1 MRALTGINLI
11 DTETGPSMS
20 DIVNG
25 LGRASAYGALGVVLL
40 ILGIF
45 LIDLLTPGKLGRQI
59 WEDRNRNAALLL
71 SSALLGIGGIVFTSI
86 WTTYDNFGKGLAS
99 TAAFGLLGL
108 VMMAVAFLV
117 VDLVTPGKLGATL
130 VEPEPHPAVW
140 VTASCNLAVSA
151 IVSASIA

>member
-1 MRALTGINLI
+1 
-11 DTETGPSMS
+11 MS

-25 LGRASAYGALGVVLL
+25 LGRTSAYGALGVVLL
-40 ILGIF
+40 ILGIV
-45 LIDLLTPGKLGRQI
+45 LVDVLTPGKLGRQI
-59 WEDRNRNAALLL
+59 WEDRNRNASILL

-86 WTTYDNFGKGLAS
+86 WTTYDDFGKGLVS

-108 VMMAVAFLV
+108 VLMAVAFLV

-130 VEPEPHPAVW
+130 VDPEPHPAVW
-140 VTASCNLAVSA
+140 VTASCNLAVAA

>member
-1 MRALTGINLI
+1 MTGINLI

-25 LGRASAYGALGVVLL
+25 LGRATAYGALGVVLL
-40 ILGIF
+40 ILGIV

-86 WTTYDNFGKGLAS
+86 WTTYDHFGKGLAS

-151 IVSASIA
+151 IISASIA

>member
-1 MRALTGINLI
+1 MT
-11 DTETGPSMS
+11 

-45 LIDLLTPGKLGRQI
+45 LVDLLTPGKLGRQI
-59 WEDRNRNAALLL
+59 WEDRNRNAAILLT
-71 SSALLGIGGIVFTSI
+71 SALLGIGGIVFTSI
-86 WTTYDNFGKGLAS
+86 WTTYEDFAKGLAS

-108 VMMAVAFLV
+108 VMMALAFLV

-130 VEPEPHPAVW
+130 VDPEPHPAVW
-140 VTASCNLAVSA
+140 VTAACNIAVSA
-151 IVSASIA
+151 VVSASIA

>member
-1 MRALTGINLI
+1 MN
-11 DTETGPSMS
+11 
-20 DIVNG
+20 DILDG
-25 LGRASAYGALGVVLL
+25 LGRATAYGALGVVLL

-45 LIDLLTPGKLGRQI
+45 LIDALTPGKLGQQI
-59 WEDRNRNAALLL
+59 WQQRNRNAAVLL

-86 WTTYDNFGKGLAS
+86 WTTYDDFGKGLVS
-99 TAAFGLLGL
+99 TAVFGLLGL

-130 VEPEPHPAVW
+130 VDPEPHPAVW
-140 VTASCNLAVSA
+140 VTASCNLAVAA

>member
-1 MRALTGINLI
+1 MN
-11 DTETGPSMS
+11 
-20 DIVNG
+20 DIIEG
-25 LGRASAYGALGVVLL
+25 LGRATAYGALGVVLL

-59 WEDRNRNAALLL
+59 WEERNRNAALLL

-86 WTTYDNFGKGLAS
+86 WTTYDDFGKGLLS
-99 TAAFGLLGL
+99 TAVFGLLGL

>member
-1 MRALTGINLI
+1 MT
-11 DTETGPSMS
+11 

-25 LGRASAYGALGVVLL
+25 LGRATAYGALGVVLL
-40 ILGIF
+40 ILGIV
-45 LIDLLTPGKLGRQI
+45 LVDVLTPGKLGRQI
-59 WEDRNRNAALLL
+59 WEERNRNAAVLL

-86 WTTYDNFGKGLAS
+86 WTTYDDFGKGLAS
-99 TAAFGLLGL
+99 TAAFGVLGL
-108 VMMAVAFLV
+108 VLMAVAFLI

-140 VTASCNLAVSA
+140 VTASCNLAVAA

>member
-1 MRALTGINLI
+1 MT
-11 DTETGPSMS
+11 
-20 DIVNG
+20 DIING
-25 LGRASAYGALGVVLL
+25 LGRATAYGALGVVLL
-40 ILGIF
+40 VLGIF
-45 LIDLLTPGKLGRQI
+45 LIDALTPGKLGRQI
-59 WEDRNRNAALLL
+59 WEERNRNAALLL

-86 WTTYDNFGKGLAS
+86 WTTYEDFGKGLAS

-108 VMMAVAFLV
+108 IMMAVAFLV

-130 VEPEPHPAVW
+130 VEREPHPAVW

>member
-1 MRALTGINLI
+1 
-11 DTETGPSMS
+11 MS

-25 LGRASAYGALGVVLL
+25 LGRAGAYGALGVVLL
-40 ILGIF
+40 ILGIV
-45 LIDLLTPGKLGRQI
+45 LVDLLTPGKLGRQI
-59 WEDRNRNAALLL
+59 WEERNRNAAILL

-86 WTTYDNFGKGLAS
+86 WTTYDNFGKGLVS

-108 VMMAVAFLV
+108 VMMAIAFLV
-117 VDLVTPGKLGATL
+117 LDLVTPGKLGATL
-130 VEPEPHPAVW
+130 VDPEPHPAVW

>member
-1 MRALTGINLI
+1 
-11 DTETGPSMS
+11 MS

-45 LIDLLTPGKLGRQI
+45 LVDALTPGKLGRQI
-59 WEDRNRNAALLL
+59 WEDRNRNAATLL

-86 WTTYDNFGKGLAS
+86 WTTYEDFAKGLVS

-117 VDLVTPGKLGATL
+117 VDLVTPGRLGATL
-130 VEPEPHPAVW
+130 VDPEPHPAVW

-151 IVSASIA
+151 VLSASIA

>member
-1 MRALTGINLI
+1 
-11 DTETGPSMS
+11 MS

-25 LGRASAYGALGVVLL
+25 LGRAGAYGALGVVLL
-40 ILGIF
+40 ILGIV
-45 LIDLLTPGKLGRQI
+45 LVDVLTPGKLRRQI
-59 WEDRNRNAALLL
+59 WEDRNRNASILL

-86 WTTYDNFGKGLAS
+86 WTTYENFGKGLVS

-130 VEPEPHPAVW
+130 VDPEPHPAVW
-140 VTASCNLAVSA
+140 VTASCNIAVSA

>member
-1 MRALTGINLI
+1 
-11 DTETGPSMS
+11 MS

-25 LGRASAYGALGVVLL
+25 LGRTSAYGALGVVLL
-40 ILGIF
+40 ILGIV
-45 LIDLLTPGKLGRQI
+45 LVDLLTPGKLGRQI
-59 WEDRNRNAALLL
+59 WEDRNRNAAILL

-86 WTTYDNFGKGLAS
+86 WTTYDDFAKGLLS

-130 VEPEPHPAVW
+130 VDPEPHPAVW
-140 VTASCNLAVSA
+140 VTASCNIAVSA

>member
-1 MRALTGINLI
+1 MT
-11 DTETGPSMS
+11 

-25 LGRASAYGALGVVLL
+25 LGRTTAYGALGVVLL
-40 ILGIF
+40 ILGIV
-45 LIDLLTPGKLGRQI
+45 LVDVLTPGKLGRHI
-59 WEDRNRNAALLL
+59 WEERNRNAAVLL

-86 WTTYDNFGKGLAS
+86 WTTYDDFGKGLVS

-108 VMMAVAFLV
+108 VLMAVAFLV

-140 VTASCNLAVSA
+140 VTASCNLAVAA